1 MLLFCLPGLKKEKS
15 FLTSSFQESLCV
27 RQKIGW
33 FDVRHS
39 ICESMVFFFFQFWY
53 MEPTPGTWM
62 IKTKIE
68 TWNIYSMREK

>member
-39 ICESMVFFFFQFWY
+39 ICESMVFFFFSILIH
-53 MEPTPGTWM
+53 GTDAWDL
-62 IKTKIE
+62 
-68 TWNIYSMREK
+68 NDQN